1 MLPPAVVGT
10 DVSVLV
16 LHIAPISCSLE
27 RYNYKVMLSSRNRR
41 LKRFSRFVA
50 FFVIVFSGCVY
61 RFNKIYENFK
71 EYTGSDEFL
80 EKSPIVPP
88 FVKEINRQRK
98 QADIRKMVLGVRLP
112 PEDEN
117 ELRYRNG
124 LALGQPGK
132 LDKET

>member
-1 MLPPAVVGT
+1 
-10 DVSVLV
+10 
-16 LHIAPISCSLE
+16 
-27 RYNYKVMLSSRNRR
+27 MLSSRNRK
-41 LKRFSRFVA
+41 LKRFSRFLA
-50 FFVIVFSGCVY
+50 FFVIVFSGCIY
-61 RFNKIYENFK
+61 RFQKIYEDFK

-98 QADIRKMVLGVRLP
+98 QADIRKMMLGLRLP

-124 LALGQPGK
+124 MGTGQNG
-132 LDKET
+132 LVDKETKERLKQIVKIKNPYTQAAKR